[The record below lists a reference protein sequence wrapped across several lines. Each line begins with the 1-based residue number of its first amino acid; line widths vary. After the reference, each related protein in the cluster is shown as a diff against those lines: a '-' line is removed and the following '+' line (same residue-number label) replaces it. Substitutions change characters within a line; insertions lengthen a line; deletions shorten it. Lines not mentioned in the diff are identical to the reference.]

1 MAETKVIQAR
11 FGLKYDTYANWTKN
25 NPVLRAGEAAVTVV
39 PSETGAVQQE
49 PAVLVKFGDGH
60 SAYKDLQFMSAK
72 SADVHNWAMQPN
84 KPTYT
89 ADEITGLSD
98 YISGQI
104 QDTDTQY
111 QLVRVS
117 DTSFK
122 LQSKPKAGGDW
133 TDVGTA
139 ITITYTL
146 AEGTA
151 DGTVKFNGTDV
162 KVHGLG
168 SAAYTDADAY
178 DAAGAANGVKTE
190 LLGTDGDASTKAT
203 IHGVKK
209 YAEEKANEAKTHA
222 DSAVGAAK
230 TELIG
235 DGAGV
240 AATTIKGGVTEAK
253 NYTDEQIKVKI
264 AAVYKPA
271 GSTTFAKLPAPT
283 VDLLGNVYDVT
294 DAFTADAKFKA
305 EEQGKKY
312 PAGTNVGVVQD
323 GDGYKYDVLSGMVD
337 LSKHATIEQ
346 AQGFATTA
354 KTEAIEAAAADA
366 TEKDNAVKTA
376 LIGEGN
382 ATATTIKGAV
392 EEANTHADGLN
403 TAMDGRVKE
412 VEKKAHTHANKT
424 VLDNINESKVAEW
437 DAKANDADLAQIAKT
452 GKIEDL
458 VQDPGTCVIFDCGS
472 SSVNI

>member
-1 MAETKVIQAR
+1 M
-11 FGLKYDTYANWTKN
+11 
-25 NPVLRAGEAAVTVV
+25 
-39 PSETGAVQQE
+39 
-49 PAVLVKFGDGH
+49 
-60 SAYKDLQFMSAK
+60 
-72 SADVHNWAMQPN
+72 
-84 KPTYT
+84 
-89 ADEITGLSD
+89 
-98 YISGQI
+98 
-104 QDTDTQY
+104 
-111 QLVRVS
+111 S

-133 TDVGTA
+133 TDVGAA

-146 AEGTA
+146 VEGTA

-168 SAAYTDADAY
+168 SAAYTEADAY
-178 DAAGAANGVKTE
+178 DAAGAADGVKTE
-190 LLGTDGDASTKAT
+190 LLGADGDASTKAT

-294 DAFTADAKFKA
+294 DAFTADDKFKA

-392 EEANTHADGLN
+392 EEANMRMASTPPWMA
-403 TAMDGRVKE
+403 
-412 VEKKAHTHANKT
+412 
-424 VLDNINESKVAEW
+424 ESRKWRRRLTPIPTRLSSTTSTRARLPSGMPRLTTLTW
-437 DAKANDADLAQIAKT
+437 PRSPRPARSRTWCRTLA
-452 GKIEDL
+452 
-458 VQDPGTCVIFDCGS
+458 PMS
-472 SSVNI
+472 SSTAAAPA